1 MSDGDDQPFGP
12 AVARFDDAV
21 DRALDRLRGNAAA
34 DRVFYALTEA
44 ANFSLLWYGVAVV
57 RAIVSPRYRRDVV
70 RLAVCIG
77 IESVI
82 VNQGLKRLFRR
93 SRPDRTDHVD
103 AHALR
108 QPSTSSFPSGHASSA
123 MFAAGL
129 LADTDRRHRGLYYGL
144 AALVSASRPYVR
156 IHHASDVLGGAVVG
170 WVLGRVA
177 RRIWPL

>member
-1 MSDGDDQPFGP
+1 VSDVDDQPFGP
-12 AVARFDDAV
+12 TVARFDDAV
-21 DRALDRLRGNAAA
+21 DHSLDRLRGNPVT

-44 ANFSLLWYGVAVV
+44 ANFSLLWYAVAAV

-82 VNQGLKRLFRR
+82 VNQGLKRFFRR
-93 SRPDRTDHVD
+93 SRPDRTNHVD
-103 AHALR
+103 PHDLR

-123 MFAAGL
+123 LFAAGL
-129 LADTDRRHRGLYYGL
+129 LTDTDRRHRGLYYGL
-144 AALVSASRPYVR
+144 AALVAASRPYVR

-170 WVLGRVA
+170 WMLGRIA